1 MPLIALVI
9 LSLLISLEDA
19 SAEGAPATPAMTEST
34 VPTARA
40 KPTAAEK
47 RCLASR
53 RRVERQHEVIAEA
66 DARLA
71 KERKARE
78 SCKTKRTCD
87 NLDRALKASETRQQR
102 HAKQL
107 EQFESE
113 ARKACAPLADAPKPT
128 DYRSSTAVTS
138 NPTTTNPNSTK

>member
-1 MPLIALVI
+1 MSPVVLLLLV
-9 LSLLISLEDA
+9 LLNSSGDVLAQGAA
-19 SAEGAPATPAMTEST
+19 SNEAST
-34 VPTARA
+34 SAARA
-40 KPTAAEK
+40 KPTTAEK

-78 SCKTKRTCD
+78 ACKTKRACE
-87 NLDRALKASETRQQR
+87 NLDRALNASETRQHR

-113 ARKACAPLADAPKPT
+113 AQKACAPLADAPK
-128 DYRSSTAVTS
+128 
-138 NPTTTNPNSTK
+138 

>member
-1 MPLIALVI
+1 MSPVVLLLFA
-9 LSLLISLEDA
+9 LLISSGDVLAQGAA
-19 SAEGAPATPAMTEST
+19 SSEAST
-34 VPTARA
+34 SAAARA

-47 RCLASR
+47 RCFASR

-78 SCKTKRTCD
+78 ACKTKRACE

-107 EQFESE
+107 EQFDGE
-113 ARKACAPLADAPKPT
+113 AQRACAPLADAPK
-128 DYRSSTAVTS
+128 
-138 NPTTTNPNSTK
+138 